1 MLGQDLI
8 LEFTKEMFTMKEFEQ
23 VSHEFVCLS
32 LYICDP
38 TAFILLQLFLPT
50 LLRFVAGLFRC
61 SGSYSRNS
69 GLNVLVSLIF
79 AKAPPP
85 TDGSMAFET
94 YPLLFTGQTTGS
106 DTKKNL
112 NFSSFIS
119 SRVPWNVFFF
129 FFFSCRIFS
138 DKEPSSTSD
147 QPGVPELVLSLVPIP
162 EEETKFNDLSLLWSS
177 LVLLPHLRLHISI
190 VPSRKS
196 W

>member
-106 DTKKNL
+106 DTKK
-112 NFSSFIS
+112 
-119 SRVPWNVFFF
+119 
-129 FFFSCRIFS
+129 
-138 DKEPSSTSD
+138 
-147 QPGVPELVLSLVPIP
+147 
-162 EEETKFNDLSLLWSS
+162 
-177 LVLLPHLRLHISI
+177 
-190 VPSRKS
+190 KS
-196 W
+196 